1 MSTITQYGYP
11 QVPKSITNPSV
22 SDVNAIDS
30 SSAMTFLV
38 FLNVIGV
45 SFAPETSQ
53 AYYNEYLNRWNS
65 VKNNTTEDSR
75 KVIVERYRDFI
86 KDLSLNYST
95 YEEREFLS
103 KIDYSDP
110 YDLDTVMGFYS
121 KKLIELV
128 KYYNS
133 KRESAKYESTRK
145 KLKGSNTG
153 LTKIILEKTL
163 DFLQNRET
171 AAIDYDLTNI
181 KSKIKIDIDE
191 LYNVYGGYFNQT
203 PDVAVYD
210 YKDLDFGENIFLK
223 DNADI
228 LRNL

>member
-45 SFAPETSQ
+45 SFAPETAQ

-163 DFLQNRET
+163 EAFHFTFWL
-171 AAIDYDLTNI
+171 
-181 KSKIKIDIDE
+181 
-191 LYNVYGGYFNQT
+191 
-203 PDVAVYD
+203 
-210 YKDLDFGENIFLK
+210 
-223 DNADI
+223 
-228 LRNL
+228 